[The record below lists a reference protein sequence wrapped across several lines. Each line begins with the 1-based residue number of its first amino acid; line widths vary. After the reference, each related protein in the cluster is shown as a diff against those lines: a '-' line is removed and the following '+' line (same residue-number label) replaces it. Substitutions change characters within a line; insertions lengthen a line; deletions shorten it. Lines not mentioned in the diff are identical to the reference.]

1 MEDINLRSLAM
12 KNEEVYENNSRASFI
27 DKSPLFALLSNKINY
42 VVDFERRE
50 HLGRFS
56 AMNQR
61 ESSKKKSV
69 EKISKYIRFRI
80 ISFKKY
86 LCFLFRTIRLPFSH
100 VFGVAQSNLQV
111 RLLILGSRDV
121 CHF

>member
-1 MEDINLRSLAM
+1 M
-12 KNEEVYENNSRASFI
+12 KNEEVYENNSRAPFI

-61 ESSKKKSV
+61 ESSKKILFGREDFKIY
-69 EKISKYIRFRI
+69 KISNNFIQEIFMFF
-80 ISFKKY
+80 ISND
-86 LCFLFRTIRLPFSH
+86 S
-100 VFGVAQSNLQV
+100 VAIFPRV
-111 RLLILGSRDV
+111 WCGTK
-121 CHF
+121 